1 MKCCFL
7 TEEGGPTVSS
17 VSTNGQK
24 GNPLSHF
31 TPNSQAGQELGG
43 AWAVPSALIS
53 FAWTDQPQLPCLGT
67 GGSLLGPLHF
77 WSGSSFS
84 SGAWKQPEFLVL
96 MLSRQDR
103 EETGQMWA
111 RQGKACSEDP

>member
-77 WSGSSFS
+77 WTDPASVLGPGNNQSF
-84 SGAWKQPEFLVL
+84 WY
-96 MLSRQDR
+96 
-103 EETGQMWA
+103 
-111 RQGKACSEDP
+111 